1 MRAVDIISNK
11 KHNKKH
17 TKEELEFWINGI
29 VNGSIPDYQISAWL
43 MAVCFN
49 GLDFEETAILTD
61 LMAKSGK
68 MLDLSELG
76 NNVMDKHSTGGV
88 GDKIS
93 LILIPLMASLG
104 GKMAKLSGRALG
116 HTGGTIDKLESIPNF
131 NTGLPTDKFLSQVKE
146 IGCAIASQTSDF
158 TYADKKLYELRDVTA
173 TVDCIPLITSSIV
186 SKKIASGANIIVLD
200 VKYGDG
206 AFIKTKEDAENLSHM
221 MVNVGKQLNRSII
234 AVISSMEEPLG
245 YNIGNSLEVIES
257 IEVLKGNGEQNL
269 VELTMEI
276 GSILLTKAKIA
287 QNKDDAIEMMVDAIN
302 SGKALNKFK
311 ELITYQGGNPNCI
324 EDYSLFP
331 TSKFVVPIKADKEGF
346 INKIKTYE
354 IAIGCKNIGGGR
366 EKKTDSIDLSAGIIL
381 KKKVGDYVNIGDTL
395 FEIYSNDENK
405 IQETKQIFDSIFVI
419 EEMPPKPIPLIYK
432 VIE

>member
-11 KHNKKH
+11 KNNKKH
-17 TKEELEFWINGI
+17 SREELEFWINGI
-29 VNGSIPDYQISAWL
+29 VDKSIPDYQITPWL

-68 MLDLSELG
+68 MLDLSFLG

-116 HTGGTIDKLESIPNF
+116 HTGGTIDKLESIPGF
-131 NTGLPTDKFLSQVKE
+131 NTELSIDMFLEQVKK
-146 IGCAIASQTSDF
+146 IGCAIASQTNDF
-158 TYADKKLYELRDVTA
+158 TYADKRLYELRDVTA

-186 SKKIASGANIIVLD
+186 SKKIASGANIILLD

-206 AFIKTKEDAENLSHM
+206 AFIKTKEDAEKLSHM

-257 IEVLKGNGEQNL
+257 IEVLKGRGEQNL

-287 QNKDDAIEMMVDAIN
+287 QDKDEALEMMMNAIN
-302 SGKALNKFK
+302 SGLALEKFK
-311 ELITYQGGNPNCI
+311 ELIKCQGGNPQCI

-331 TSKFVVPIKADKEGF
+331 GAKFVVPVIAKQEGF
-346 INKIKTYE
+346 VNKIKTYE
-354 IAIGCKNIGGGR
+354 IAVGCKNIGGGR

-381 KKKVGDYVNIGDTL
+381 HKKVGDYVNIGDTL
-395 FEIYSNDENK
+395 FDIYSNDKNK
-405 IQETKQIFDSIFVI
+405 INETLDIFNSAFVI
-419 EEMPPKPIPLIYK
+419 DETPPKPIPLVYK

>member
-29 VNGSIPDYQISAWL
+29 VDGSIPDYQITPWL

-68 MLDLSELG
+68 MLDLSGFG

-131 NTGLPTDKFLSQVKE
+131 NTGLSIEEFLGQVKE

-206 AFIKTKEDAENLSHM
+206 AFIKTKEDAEKLSHM

-276 GSILLTKAKIA
+276 GSILLTKAKLA
-287 QNKDDAIEMMVDAIN
+287 QDKDEAVDMMVDAIN
-302 SGKALNKFK
+302 SGKALDKFK
-311 ELITYQGGNPNCI
+311 ELIKYQGGNPNCI
-324 EDYSLFP
+324 EDYSQFP
-331 TSKFVVPIKADKEGF
+331 TAKFIVPVKAEKEGF
-346 INKIKTYE
+346 VNKIKTYE
-354 IAIGCKNIGGGR
+354 IAVGCKNIGGGR
-366 EKKTDSIDLSAGIIL
+366 EKKTDSIDLAAGIVL

-405 IQETKQIFDSIFVI
+405 IKETMNLFNSVFII
-419 EEMPPKPIPLIYK
+419 EEVPPKPIPLIYK

>member
-1 MRAVDIISNK
+1 MKAVNIIANK

-17 TKEELEFWINGI
+17 TKEELEFWIEGI

-49 GLDFEETAILTD
+49 GLDFEETAVLTD

-93 LILIPLMASLG
+93 LILIPLMAALN

-116 HTGGTIDKLESIPNF
+116 HTGGTIDKLESIPGF
-131 NTGLPTDKFLSQVKE
+131 NTGLSIGEFLSQVKK

-206 AFIKTKEDAENLSHM
+206 AFIKTKEDAEKLSHM
-221 MVNVGKQLNRSII
+221 MVNVGKLLNRSIV

-245 YNIGNSLEVIES
+245 YNIGNSLEVIEA
-257 IEVLKGNGEQNL
+257 IEVLKGKGEQNL

-276 GSILLTKAKIA
+276 GAILLTRAKLA
-287 QNKDDAIEMMVDAIN
+287 QNKEEAVEMMIEAIN
-302 SGKALNKFK
+302 RGKALDKFR
-311 ELITYQGGNPNCI
+311 ELIKYQGGNPQCVD
-324 EDYSLFP
+324 DYSLFP
-331 TSKFVVPIKADKEGF
+331 TSEFIIPIKAQKEGF
-346 INKIKTYE
+346 VNKIKTYE
-354 IAIGCKNIGGGR
+354 IAVGCKNIGGGR
-366 EKKTDSIDLSAGIIL
+366 EKKTDSIDLSAGI
-381 KKKVGDYVNIGDTL
+381 GL
-395 FEIYSNDENK
+395 FR
-405 IQETKQIFDSIFVI
+405 SI
-419 EEMPPKPIPLIYK
+419 KSLYYRNQL
-432 VIE
+432 

>member
-17 TKEELEFWINGI
+17 TREELEFWIKGI
-29 VNGSIPDYQISAWL
+29 VDGSIPDYQITPWL

-68 MLDLSELG
+68 MLDLSSFG

-131 NTGLPTDKFLSQVKE
+131 NTGLSIEEFLGQVKE

-206 AFIKTKEDAENLSHM
+206 AFIKTKEDAEKLSHM

-276 GSILLTKAKIA
+276 GSILLTKAKLA
-287 QNKDDAIEMMVDAIN
+287 QDKDEAVDMMVDAIN
-302 SGKALNKFK
+302 SGKALDKFK
-311 ELITYQGGNPNCI
+311 ELIKYQGGNPNCT
-324 EDYSLFP
+324 EDYSQFP
-331 TSKFVVPIKADKEGF
+331 TAKFIVPVKAEKEGF
-346 INKIKTYE
+346 VNKIKTYE
-354 IAIGCKNIGGGR
+354 IAVGCKNIGGGR
-366 EKKTDSIDLSAGIIL
+366 EKKTDSIDLAAGIVL

-405 IQETKQIFDSIFVI
+405 IKETMNLFNSVFII
-419 EEMPPKPIPLIYK
+419 EEVPPKPIPLIYK

>member
-1 MRAVDIISNK
+1 MKAVDIIANK

-17 TKEELEFWINGI
+17 TKEELEFWIEGI
-29 VNGSIPDYQISAWL
+29 VVGSIPDYQISAWL

-49 GLDFEETAILTD
+49 GLDFDETAILTD

-68 MLDLSELG
+68 MLDLSSFG

-116 HTGGTIDKLESIPNF
+116 HTGGTIDKLESIPNR
-131 NTGLPTDKFLSQVKE
+131 NRGLSIDEFLAQVKE

-158 TYADKKLYELRDVTA
+158 TYADKKLYELRDVTS

-206 AFIKTKEDAENLSHM
+206 AFIKTKEDAEKLSHM
-221 MVNVGKQLNRSII
+221 MVNVGKLLNRSIV

-257 IEVLKGNGEQNL
+257 MEVLKGRGEQNL

-287 QNKDDAIEMMVDAIN
+287 QNKDEAVEMMVEAIN
-302 SGKALNKFK
+302 SGKALNKLR
-311 ELITYQGGNPNCI
+311 ELINCQGGNSQCI
-324 EDYSLFP
+324 DDYSILP
-331 TSKFVVPIKADKEGF
+331 SSKFVVPIKATKDGF
-346 INKIKTYE
+346 VTKIKTYE
-354 IAIGCKNIGGGR
+354 IAVGCKNIGGGR
-366 EKKTDSIDLSAGIIL
+366 EKKTDSIDLSAGIVL
-381 KKKVGDYVNIGDTL
+381 KKKVGDEVNVGDTL
-395 FEIYSNDENK
+395 FEIYSNDEKK
-405 IQETKQIFDSIFVI
+405 IEDNLEMFNSVFII
-419 EEMPPKPIPLIYK
+419 EEMPHKPVPLIYK